1 MYTLL
6 DSHIV
11 TIVIIVGSIMVT
23 PLYVFAT
30 FVFSNASKAKG
41 LILSVA
47 FLLFGAFMFWVCL
60 SNTADKVG
68 AIGQLIVPAAWFL
81 PSLFLYLLKDWI
93 LSEPLSQ
100 KWLIGLQVF
109 RVIGG
114 VFLIEMVLGNIPG
127 IFAYPAGFGDIAVGL
142 LAGATLL
149 IYKDHARIPTTLIF
163 LVLILGVSD
172 FLSAFFFG
180 FTSSDSSLQL
190 FYPEVENRTLL
201 FPTGMI
207 PLFLVPY
214 AIFFHLLSLLNY
226 LKFECNS

>member
-11 TIVIIVGSIMVT
+11 TIVVIVGSIMVT
-23 PLYVFAT
+23 PLYIFAT
-30 FVFSNASKAKG
+30 FVFSDASKAKG
-41 LILSVA
+41 LILSIA

-60 SNTADKVG
+60 SNIADKVG
-68 AIGQLIVPAAWFL
+68 AIGQLIVPTAWFL
-81 PSLFLYLLKDWI
+81 PSLLLYLAKDWV

-100 KWLIGLQVF
+100 KWLVGLQVF
-109 RVIGG
+109 RIIGG

-127 IFAYPAGFGDIAVGL
+127 IFAYPAGVGDIAVGL

-149 IYKDHARIPTTLIF
+149 IYQNARIPTTLIF

-190 FYPEVENRTLL
+190 FFPEVENRTLL

-207 PLFLVPY
+207 PFFLVPY
-214 AIFFHLLSLLNY
+214 AIFFHMLSLLNY
-226 LKFECNS
+226 LKFERNS